1 MFYLIEVKV
10 VTAQCISIRVKVL
23 QNILLLNYFLH
34 FFLPLV
40 DDSHP
45 CARNNGSCSHL
56 CLINPTGHS
65 CICVGAGSCQT
76 SVSSSASITS
86 GMNTATAMS
95 YSSTTHATATS
106 TEIHASASVSLSISS
121 PMCSSSSSMTYHM
134 VTEHAHT
141 TTVNFSPSPVAPTA
155 TRVSLTPSQTPSD
168 ICASQNPCEDRGSC
182 QADVIE
188 GYKCVCL
195 EYFIGQ
201 DCSIDISM
209 LFSLV
214 VIVFVFLCNCHK
226 RGK

>member
-1 MFYLIEVKV
+1 
-10 VTAQCISIRVKVL
+10 
-23 QNILLLNYFLH
+23 
-34 FFLPLV
+34 
-40 DDSHP
+40 
-45 CARNNGSCSHL
+45 
-56 CLINPTGHS
+56 
-65 CICVGAGSCQT
+65 
-76 SVSSSASITS
+76 
-86 GMNTATAMS
+86 
-95 YSSTTHATATS
+95 
-106 TEIHASASVSLSISS
+106 
-121 PMCSSSSSMTYHM
+121 M

-226 RGK
+226 RGKWSRWSTGSHIKYIGLLDTKLCPQSVKTTTTSKITLLHVLLHCLFIPVNIFLPILTTADEGIQSTWCD

>member
-1 MFYLIEVKV
+1 
-10 VTAQCISIRVKVL
+10 
-23 QNILLLNYFLH
+23 
-34 FFLPLV
+34 
-40 DDSHP
+40 
-45 CARNNGSCSHL
+45 
-56 CLINPTGHS
+56 
-65 CICVGAGSCQT
+65 
-76 SVSSSASITS
+76 
-86 GMNTATAMS
+86 
-95 YSSTTHATATS
+95 
-106 TEIHASASVSLSISS
+106 
-121 PMCSSSSSMTYHM
+121 MTYHM

-214 VIVFVFLCNCHK
+214 VK
-226 RGK
+226 